1 MTLPITIA
9 GGAHA
14 DAGRPVLE
22 VRQVSRAF
30 PKPDGRG
37 TVTVIEDIT
46 LTIREGEVVALLGRS
61 GCGKSTLLRL
71 MAGLLQP
78 TTGQVLHGGE
88 PLQGSNP
95 HVAMVFQSFALLPW
109 LTVLQNVE
117 LGLQARGVLPRERRE
132 RALRAID
139 LIGLDGF
146 EEAFPK
152 ELSGGMRQRV
162 GFARALVVEPDLLL
176 MDEPFSALDVRTGAQ
191 LRQRLLELWT
201 SRAIPTRAL
210 FIVTHNIEEAV
221 ALADR
226 IVVFGSNPGRLR
238 VEVAGLPVPERQRK
252 GGARGELIDTLYR
265 IMTNPE
271 ADAVA
276 LLETGRA
283 ASIQRRERYQILPPV
298 DIDDLTGLVQY
309 LYGIGGRADLRAL
322 AEDLQMRTD
331 HLLAIVDASDLLGL
345 ADLDGR
351 NAVVTEAGERF
362 ARASLDEGKAI
373 LRERGV
379 AQISLLQHIVRA
391 LEAAP
396 SHRIS
401 ADDIIAELDAVF
413 TPDEAQRQFET
424 AVAWGRYAELF
435 TYHDTTGELR
445 LDEEHRVRLEPMR
458 DPA

>member
-1 MTLPITIA
+1 MTQSLATVGKA
-9 GGAHA
+9 GVEAQ
-14 DAGRPVLE
+14 RPVVE
-22 VRQVSRAF
+22 VRQVSRTF

-37 TVTVIEDIT
+37 TVTVLEDIT
-46 LTIREGEVVALLGRS
+46 LSVREGEVVALLGRS
-61 GCGKSTLLRL
+61 GSGKSTLLRL
-71 MAGLLQP
+71 MAGLLSP
-78 TTGQVLHGGE
+78 TSGEVLQGGE
-88 PLQGSNP
+88 PLHGSNP

-117 LGLQARGVLPRERRE
+117 LGLQARGVPPKERRE

-176 MDEPFSALDVRTGAQ
+176 MDEPFSALDVLTAAQ
-191 LRQRLLELWT
+191 LRQGLLKLWT
-201 SRAIPTRAL
+201 SGTIPTRAL

-226 IVVFGSNPGRLR
+226 ILVFGSNPGRVR
-238 VEVAGLPVPERQRK
+238 VEVAGLPIAERQRK
-252 GGARGELIDTLYR
+252 GGARGDLIDTLYR

-283 ASIQRRERYQILPPV
+283 ASIQRRDRYQMLPSV
-298 DIDDLTGLVQY
+298 QIDDLTGFIQY
-309 LYGIGGRADLRAL
+309 LHGIGGRADIRAL
-322 AEDLQMRTD
+322 AEDLQMGTD
-331 HLLAIVDASDLLGL
+331 HMLAIVDASDLLGL

-351 NAVVTEAGERF
+351 NAVLTDTGERF
-362 ARASLDEGKAI
+362 ARASLDEGKTI

-379 AQISLLQHIVRA
+379 AQISLFQHIVRA

-396 SHRIS
+396 SHRVS
-401 ADDIIAELDAVF
+401 ADNILADLDAVF
-413 TPDEAQRQFET
+413 APEEAQRQFET
-424 AVAWGRYAELF
+424 AVDWGRYAELF
-435 TYHDTTGELR
+435 TYDDTTGELR
-445 LDEEHRVRLEPMR
+445 LDEEHRVALEPPPGR
-458 DPA
+458 A

>member
-1 MTLPITIA
+1 MTVPVAAAENA
-9 GGAHA
+9 GEE
-14 DAGRPVLE
+14 AGRTVLE
-22 VRQVSRAF
+22 VRHVSRTF

-37 TVTVIEDIT
+37 TVTVLEDIT
-46 LTIREGEVVALLGRS
+46 LTIHDGQVVALLGRS
-61 GCGKSTLLRL
+61 GSGKSTLLRL
-71 MAGLLQP
+71 MAGLLRP
-78 TTGQVLHGGE
+78 TAGEVLHGGE
-88 PLQGSNP
+88 LLQGSNP
-95 HVAMVFQSFALLPW
+95 NVAMVFQSFALLPW

-117 LGLQARGVLPRERRE
+117 LGLQARGVPPLERRE

-176 MDEPFSALDVRTGAQ
+176 MDEPFSALDVLTGAQ

-201 SRAIPTRAL
+201 SRTIPTRAL

-226 IVVFGSNPGRLR
+226 IVVFGSNPGRVR
-238 VEVAGLPVPERQRK
+238 VEVAGLPVAERQRK
-252 GGARGELIDTLYR
+252 GSARSDLIDTLYR

-276 LLETGRA
+276 LLQTGRA
-283 ASIQRRERYQILPPV
+283 ASIQRRERYQMLPSV
-298 DIDDLTGLVQY
+298 DIDDLTGFVQY
-309 LYGIGGRADLRAL
+309 LHGIGGRADIRAL
-322 AEDLQMRTD
+322 ADDLQMGTD
-331 HLLAIVDASDLLGL
+331 HMLAIVDASDLLGL

-351 NAVVTEAGERF
+351 NAVLTETGERF

-396 SHRIS
+396 SHRVS
-401 ADDIIAELDAVF
+401 ADDVIAELDAVF
-413 TPDEAQRQFET
+413 TPEEAQRQFET

-445 LDEEHRVRLEPMR
+445 LDEEHRVPLEPSR
-458 DPA
+458 GRA